1 MTSYDL
7 LEAICNIDDE
17 LLMQSEIT
25 NKKNNLIKYISLS
38 ACAIIVV
45 ALVAVIGISNLS
57 IDTHESVP
65 DITASGTNV
74 LDTPPS
80 SSVIDISDSSVVDS
94 QTEIE
99 NPAPPPFAYSGGDEN
114 AWFYEPLQPKIG
126 HITASLSDYF
136 QIDEFEKWAETVN
149 VLYRKGENVPTEI
162 NDFLNVYA
170 VIEYFDISDEQVKA
184 AYEAEINMEN
194 EKNLLILAQN
204 GDANAMWK
212 LGNMYYFPK
221 CDFEK
226 ALYWYNQ
233 ALENGNN
240 DAIIS
245 IARVYEQIDIQKAAK
260 DMPNDSSEIEYELS
274 ENTICWYQKALKFY
288 EDHCLDKAEYACL
301 AGDLLSDED
310 AIDVDFK
317 RAFAYYQFA
326 ANIDSDDEFEKLK
339 EDIINTR

>member
-1 MTSYDL
+1 
-7 LEAICNIDDE
+7 
-17 LLMQSEIT
+17 
-25 NKKNNLIKYISLS
+25 
-38 ACAIIVV
+38 
-45 ALVAVIGISNLS
+45 
-57 IDTHESVP
+57 
-65 DITASGTNV
+65 
-74 LDTPPS
+74 
-80 SSVIDISDSSVVDS
+80 
-94 QTEIE
+94 
-99 NPAPPPFAYSGGDEN
+99 
-114 AWFYEPLQPKIG
+114 
-126 HITASLSDYF
+126 
-136 QIDEFEKWAETVN
+136 
-149 VLYRKGENVPTEI
+149 
-162 NDFLNVYA
+162 
-170 VIEYFDISDEQVKA
+170 
-184 AYEAEINMEN
+184 MEN

-317 RAFAYYQFA
+317 RAFAYYQCRLA
-326 ANIDSDDEFEKLK
+326 KMYELGLGCKKDLVLSKHYREKARINDDTYQSIEFK
-339 EDIINTR
+339 EYK